1 MRSDVRRLQGVQV
14 VAGKLQKGKR
24 CSAACPTKDHRTFG
38 ECVRSKGLQLSP
50 AVNDNYGT
58 AQKSWDKE
66 LDNYESA
73 VRQGVQPRGTKQH
86 LIDEAMKTS
95 DATGVAYQA

>member
-1 MRSDVRRLQGVQV
+1 MRSKALQV
-14 VAGKLQKGKR
+14 
-24 CSAACPTKDHRTFG
+24 
-38 ECVRSKGLQLSP
+38 SP
-50 AVNDNYGT
+50 AVSDNYGSKQR
-58 AQKSWDKE
+58 AWDKE
-66 LDNYESA
+66 LDSYESA